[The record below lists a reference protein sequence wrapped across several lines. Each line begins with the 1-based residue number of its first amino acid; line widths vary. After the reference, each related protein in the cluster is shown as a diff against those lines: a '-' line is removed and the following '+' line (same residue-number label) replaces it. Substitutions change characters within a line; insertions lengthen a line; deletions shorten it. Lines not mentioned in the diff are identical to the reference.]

1 MPEASQR
8 SAHCRLTEMESVT
21 RTRDVTLGQQRIKR
35 HEQVQIEEVQVH
47 SVTIGWL
54 RLRSRL
60 SCCQV
65 YEPAR
70 QHSQYCCGLWTVP
83 HGNTPDNIKRNA
95 KDDGCNP

>member
-1 MPEASQR
+1 MSRSLCATRPGSARHEQLVAKVMPEASQR

-54 RLRSRL
+54 RLVAPLML
-60 SCCQV
+60 SSV
-65 YEPAR
+65 
-70 QHSQYCCGLWTVP
+70 
-83 HGNTPDNIKRNA
+83 
-95 KDDGCNP
+95 